1 MQEQRHAVAR
11 EALPALRLPGVA
23 QPVETLAEFERLL
36 KPRTTVPT
44 QRYARFIE
52 LGDEALASAA
62 VTTRYAAT
70 HLLRVLEDL
79 RGRSDRVD
87 AMLAGIAPTFF
98 SEDHGWRAIFQT
110 LKESGGRHTEYK
122 LVAVA
127 GYRRYLLNCL
137 DALNQVRTDRLQ
149 SALCGE
155 AHAEEEEKTV
165 LGGSAA
171 FGYDSRRDRAEVLV
185 RDLVRLPKGTTTEL
199 RTGRDGPFE
208 LWLGRHRFRVET
220 WSGAA
225 LVDERGRGTPLHD
238 GRNVVGRGLYND
250 VIVDASF
257 GDVSRRHVIL
267 DVEDGLPVAVTD
279 LSSSGTWLARSLVR
293 VQAA

>member
-1 MQEQRHAVAR
+1 MQDQQQGTAR
-11 EALPALRLPGVA
+11 QALPALRLPGVA
-23 QPVETLAEFERLL
+23 QPVESLAEFERLL

-44 QRYARFIE
+44 QRYARFLE

-79 RGRSDRVD
+79 RGRSGRVD
-87 AMLAGIAPTFF
+87 AMLAGIAPSFF

-110 LKESGGRHTEYK
+110 LKQTGGRYTEHK

-127 GYRRYLLNCL
+127 NYRRYLLNCL
-137 DALNQVRTDRLQ
+137 DGLNQVRTDRLQ
-149 SALCGE
+149 STLCGE
-155 AHAEEEEKTV
+155 AHAEEEEQTS
-165 LGGSAA
+165 LGGAAA

-185 RDLVRLPKGTTTEL
+185 RDLVRLPKGTTMGL
-199 RTGRDGPFE
+199 RPGRDGPFE
-208 LWLGRHRFRVET
+208 MWLGHHRSRVET

-225 LVDERGRGTPLHD
+225 LVDERGRGTALHD

-250 VIVDASF
+250 VIVDAAFS
-257 GDVSRRHVIL
+257 DVSRRHVII
-267 DVEDGLPVAVTD
+267 DVEDGLPIAVTD